1 MAKKKEKKSIPDCPS
16 CLGAVARAEW
26 KILVTDLDALGI
38 LDRVDRGALVV
49 YCEAWEEFIISGEVV
64 KKEGTVSYAQNGTP
78 FQHPALGTKNKAAER
93 MLKVAAQ
100 FGMTPAARVKIDA
113 CDSDVTNSFAEF
125 AGLKAVK

>member
-1 MAKKKEKKSIPDCPS
+1 MAKKKEKKNIPDCPA
-16 CLGAVARAEW
+16 CLGAVAKAEW

-49 YCEAWEEFIISGEVV
+49 YCEAWEEFVLLSKVV
-64 KKEGTVSYAQNGTP
+64 KEEGAVCVATNGSPYQN
-78 FQHPALGTKNKAAER
+78 PALGAKNKAAER